1 MGGSLHHGRGTSQDV
16 VVERFRLGKL
26 TMLRNINISQLS
38 PQSQTQQLEKS
49 QAGFSLLELM
59 IAALVMVV
67 GLTGGLLLIMTAVAN
82 NSRDKMDST
91 GTVLAQTTLEMIA
104 SVPANA
110 TASSTPSSNVTVVDC
125 NPTSTSA
132 SHTVNTLGSNTGA
145 GAPLTS
151 GGAID
156 FSQAAVSGYSMSYYA
171 CQASTG
177 DRQTIYDVRWNVK
190 TLSAD
195 AKLVTVAAQ
204 RSSADTS
211 GNPIAFQVPVS
222 IKMIVGL

>member
-1 MGGSLHHGRGTSQDV
+1 MGSSLHYGRGTPEDV
-16 VVERFRLGKL
+16 VVERISLGKL
-26 TMLRNINISQLS
+26 TMLRNSHTSQISLQTL
-38 PQSQTQQLEKS
+38 PPGRSQV
-49 QAGFSLLELM
+49 GFSLLELM

-67 GLTGGLLLIMTAVAN
+67 GLTGGLLLIMTAVASNYRN
-82 NSRDKMDST
+82 NMDST

-110 TASSTPSSNVTVVDC
+110 TATSTPSSNVTVVDC

-132 SHTVNTLGSNTGA
+132 SHTVNTLGGTTGA
-145 GAPLTS
+145 GAPLTG

-156 FSQAAVSGYSMSYYA
+156 FTQSAVSGYSMSYYA

-177 DRQTIYDVRWNVK
+177 DRQVIYDVRWNIK
-190 TLSAD
+190 TLSSD

-204 RSSADTS
+204 RTSADTS
-211 GNPIAFQVPVS
+211 NNPMAYQVPVS

>member
-1 MGGSLHHGRGTSQDV
+1 
-16 VVERFRLGKL
+16 VVERLSLGKL
-26 TMLRNINISQLS
+26 TMLRNSHTSQISVETLQ
-38 PQSQTQQLEKS
+38 PEQS

-67 GLTGGLLLIMTAVAN
+67 GLTGGLLLIMTAVASNYRN
-82 NSRDKMDST
+82 NMDST

-110 TASSTPSSNVTVVDC
+110 TATSTPSSNVTVVDC

-132 SHTVNTLGSNTGA
+132 NHTVNTLGTSTGA
-145 GAPLTS
+145 GAPLTT

-156 FSQAAVSGYSMSYYA
+156 FTQSAVSGYSMSYYA

-177 DRQTIYDVRWNVK
+177 DRQTIYDVRWNIK
-190 TLSAD
+190 TLSSD

-204 RSSADTS
+204 RTKADTS
-211 GNPIAFQVPVS
+211 NNPMAFEVPVS